1 MFRGQMNLLKPIRLR
16 NWFDERRVFE
26 SWSGQMEN
34 YDLYL
39 QFSHCACTKNY
50 DKQRLVG

>member
-1 MFRGQMNLLKPIRLR
+1 MNLLKPIRLR

-26 SWSGQMEN
+26 SWSCQMES

-39 QFSHCACTKNY
+39 QFSYCACTNNY